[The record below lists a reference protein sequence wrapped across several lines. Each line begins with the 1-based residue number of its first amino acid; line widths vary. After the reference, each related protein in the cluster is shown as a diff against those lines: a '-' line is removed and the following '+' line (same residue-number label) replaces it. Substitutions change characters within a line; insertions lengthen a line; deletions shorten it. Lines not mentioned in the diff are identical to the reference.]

1 MAPGNRRHI
10 PVEQKQLLAIMANHM
25 RPSEIAKATH
35 VDVHTVY
42 RTLETWRTTGKHA
55 PNTSRTVQ
63 TTYSYFIRY
72 ICVFLH
78 S

>member
-55 PNTSRTVQ
+55 RIPLELCRPRILTS
-63 TTYSYFIRY
+63 FDI
-72 ICVFLH
+72 
-78 S
+78 